1 MGVHTGKRKFMYVMI
16 FFCLFEIIIRKE
28 IDFKKTLVITYD
40 KRQLTMCRRV
50 KEQRCE
56 WKVIERWILNE
67 REKKYK
73 TMMFVGCFTKWD
85 VFHLI
90 YSRNDFITR

>member
-1 MGVHTGKRKFMYVMI
+1 MGVHTGKRKFMYVI
-16 FFCLFEIIIRKE
+16 VLLFVWDNHTKRNG
-28 IDFKKTLVITYD
+28 FKITLVIAYD
-40 KRQLTMCRRV
+40 KCQLTMCRRV

-56 WKVIERWILNE
+56 WKVIERWILDE

-73 TMMFVGCFTKWD
+73 TMMFVGCFTTWD